1 MANIDLDKKINLL
14 DWGIIFS
21 TLIMLSMVYIPQIIW
36 SEEDSYKKESRH
48 RMSVISNAQDFY
60 YEMIGDY
67 TNNGELLFDLVE
79 AAMDSSLA
87 DSLFLG
93 KRPIQLNNRELIYVN
108 IEQGFGEKIDTTF
121 SFPVPIKKI
130 SLDTI
135 YTVGLKN
142 IETNGIDTLFAN
154 ARDISKF
161 TSDSSFFAIF
171 STDTITRTEKST
183 DYLRRKYH
191 LNYELLNCPVTD
203 KPYIFEIDELDD
215 GMKAFNISSPISDDY
230 FERRFLFFKFEP
242 RNHGY
247 IHAGI
252 KSWAE

>member
-1 MANIDLDKKINLL
+1 MSNVDLDKKINLL

-36 SEEDSYKKESRH
+36 SEEDSYKRESRH

-60 YEMIGDY
+60 HEMVGDY
-67 TNNGELLFDLVE
+67 TYDGFLLFDLVE

-93 KRPIQLNNRELIYVN
+93 KKAIQLNNGNLIYVN
-108 IEQGFGEKIDTTF
+108 IENGFGDKVDTTF

-130 SLDTI
+130 LLDTI
-135 YTVGLKN
+135 YTIGLKN
-142 IETNGIDTLFAN
+142 IETNDIDTLFTN
-154 ARDISKF
+154 ASDINKF

-171 STDTITRTEKST
+171 STDTITRSEKST
-183 DYLRRKYH
+183 DYLRKKYH
-191 LNYELLNCPVTD
+191 LGYDLLNCPVTNQ
-203 KPYIFEIDELDD
+203 PYLLEIDEASD
-215 GMKAFNISSPISDDY
+215 GIRTFNVKSPIPKDY

-242 RNHGY
+242 RNHGS
-247 IHAGI
+247 IIAGV